1 MHKYIDLIMG
11 LICGIVLTLLNN
23 NLVHESLGSIF
34 TLFDP
39 NNLNTISIFLLSWS
53 SRIITIISFLGVF
66 ITIIYSILILEKV
79 IKSS

>member
-1 MHKYIDLIMG
+1 MQKYIDLIMG

-39 NNLNTISIFLLSWS
+39 NNLNTISIWKCKINNMLFKERFKWSFYLSKK
-53 SRIITIISFLGVF
+53 
-66 ITIIYSILILEKV
+66 LIF
-79 IKSS
+79 